1 MGNYW
6 WRGGYAM
13 ITKTA
18 DSKGRINFGK
28 HFANKTFIIEQ
39 IGETEMK
46 LELAR
51 VIPEREAW
59 LYQNS
64 DAKESVLRGL
74 RQAKARKFS
83 KSPPDLAADQALV
96 DEIEGSE

>member
-1 MGNYW
+1 
-6 WRGGYAM
+6 M

-28 HFANKTFIIEQ
+28 DFANKTFIIEQ
-39 IGETEMK
+39 IGETEMRI
-46 LELAR
+46 ELAR

-59 LYQNS
+59 LYQNAE
-64 DAKESVLRGL
+64 AKESVLRGL

-83 KSPPDLAADQALV
+83 KSPPNLAADQSLV
-96 DEIEGSE
+96 DETEASE

>member
-1 MGNYW
+1 
-6 WRGGYAM
+6 M

-28 HFANKTFIIEQ
+28 HFANKTFIVEQ
-39 IGETEMK
+39 IGETELK

-64 DAKESVLRGL
+64 EAKESVLRGL
-74 RQAKARKFS
+74 RQAEARKFS
-83 KSPPDLAADQALV
+83 KTPPDLTADQSLV
-96 DEIEGSE
+96 EEIEDSE

>member
-1 MGNYW
+1 
-6 WRGGYAM
+6 M

-28 HFANKTFIIEQ
+28 RFAHRTFIIQQ
-39 IGETEMK
+39 IGETELK

-59 LYQNS
+59 LYQNPE
-64 DAKESVLRGL
+64 AKESLLRGL
-74 RQAKARKFS
+74 RQAKDREFS
-83 KSPPDLAADQALV
+83 KSPPDLTADQALV
-96 DEIEGSE
+96 GEIETSE

>member
-1 MGNYW
+1 
-6 WRGGYAM
+6 M

-39 IGETEMK
+39 VGETELK

-59 LYQNS
+59 VYQNPE
-64 DAKESVLRGL
+64 AKESLLRGL
-74 RQAKARKFS
+74 RQAKARQFS
-83 KSPPDLAADQALV
+83 KSPPDLVADQALA
-96 DEIEGSE
+96 DEVEDSE

>member
-1 MGNYW
+1 
-6 WRGGYAM
+6 M

-28 HFANKTFIIEQ
+28 NFANKTFIIEQ
-39 IGETEMK
+39 IGATEIR

-51 VIPEREAW
+51 VIPERESW
-59 LYQNS
+59 LYQNPE
-64 DAKESVLRGL
+64 AKASLLRGL
-74 RQAKARKFS
+74 RQAKARNFS

-96 DEIEGSE
+96 DEIEDPE